1 MIITHTSLHT
11 THNFEVV
18 EKIPAGF
25 FVWNI
30 GRNAPEG
37 YIAIAEMAHPTADVI
52 NPDTLKVIK
61 LNADEITKIDN
72 AAGYG
77 IKTLKEAQKAIASK
91 RSGRM
96 AERKRALALATIAI
110 FERIS

>member
-1 MIITHTSLHT
+1 MTITHTAHRTHT
-11 THNFEVV
+11 YEVV

-30 GRNAPEG
+30 GRNAPAG
-37 YIAIAEMAHPTADVI
+37 YIPIAELADGETHTI
-52 NPDTLKVIK
+52 NPDTLKAIK
-61 LNADEITKIDN
+61 LNDDEITKLDN
-72 AAGYG
+72 AASYG
-77 IKTLKEAQKAIASK
+77 ITTLKEAQKAIASK

-96 AERKRALALATIAI
+96 ADRKRALALAAIAV

>member
-1 MIITHTSLHT
+1 MIITHTSCNT
-11 THNFEVV
+11 THSYEVV

-30 GRNAPEG
+30 GRNAPAG
-37 YIAIAEMAHPTADVI
+37 YIAIAEQGDEEYTI
-52 NPDTLKVIK
+52 NPDTLKAIK
-61 LNADEITKIDN
+61 LNDDEITKLDN
-72 AAGYG
+72 AASYG
-77 IKTLKEAQKAIASK
+77 ITNLEKAKKAIASK

-96 AERKRALALATIAI
+96 ADRKRVVALAVIEI